1 MIRSSNCE
9 ISAWRRKCE
18 RVVKRVRERAHLEA
32 KGFCR
37 GRHFDGSKVSEK
49 IVSGEKDDAE
59 KHQTD
64 QKGVLDL

>member
-1 MIRSSNCE
+1 VSE
-9 ISAWRRKCE
+9 LL
-18 RVVKRVRERAHLEA
+18 KRVRERAHLEA

-59 KHQTD
+59 KHETD